1 MKILIIPDSFK
12 GSLTSK
18 EVTDII
24 HSALLEKYPSLTIEG
39 LPFADGGEGSLSC
52 LKEVL
57 KEYQQQV
64 VKVTG
69 CQIGKTRSVPYLTYQ
84 NKAIIETALI
94 MGLNQV
100 IHNPFITTTYG
111 VGQVIHDALD
121 RGIREFEITLGGSS
135 TNDGGAGML
144 AALGVLFYH
153 QDKTFIPTGGTLND
167 IDQIDISHL
176 DNRLKDCTFK
186 ILSDVTNSLLG
197 PQGATYTFALQKG
210 ASKNQLPYLE
220 EGMKHYASLICSQ
233 KETKEGSGA
242 AGGLGYAFLS
252 FFPSHL
258 VSGAEEILRLYH
270 FDERIKDVD
279 MIITGEG
286 KTDSSSLNGK
296 CISIIAKHS
305 QNKRL
310 VLLSGYVEKEVYDS
324 LRNIGFKEIYSI
336 QKDKNK
342 TLEEIQAHAKEDL
355 KASVVKYILC

>member
-1 MKILIIPDSFK
+1 MKILLIPDSFK
-12 GSLTSK
+12 GTLTSQ
-18 EVTDII
+18 EVINII
-24 HSALLEKYPSLTIEG
+24 KMELSIKYPSACIVG
-39 LPFADGGEGSLSC
+39 YPFADGGEGSLAC

-57 KEYQQQV
+57 SDYQEFHKEV
-64 VKVTG
+64 IA
-69 CQIGKTRSVPYLTYQ
+69 CELDNTRDASYLISN
-84 NKAIIETALI
+84 NKAIIDSSLV
-94 MGLNQV
+94 MGLPYSKK
-100 IHNPFITTTYG
+100 NPFITTTYG
-111 VGQVIHDALD
+111 VGQLILDALD
-121 RGIREFEITLGGSS
+121 KGSRKFIITIGGSS

-144 AALGVLFYH
+144 SALGVTFYH
-153 QDKTFIPTGGTLND
+153 QNKLFIPTGGTLKD
-167 IDQIDISHL
+167 IDMVDTSHL
-176 DNRLKDCTFK
+176 DKRLKDCEFK
-186 ILSDVTNSLLG
+186 ILSDVTNPLLG
-197 PQGATYTFALQKG
+197 SQGATYTYALQKG
-210 ASKNQLPYLE
+210 ASKHDLPLLE

-233 KETKEGSGA
+233 KETKKGSGA

-270 FDERIKDVD
+270 YDERIKDVD

-324 LRNIGFKEIYSI
+324 LRNIGFNEIYSI
-336 QKDKNK
+336 QNDKNK

-355 KASVVKYILC
+355 KASVVKYISC